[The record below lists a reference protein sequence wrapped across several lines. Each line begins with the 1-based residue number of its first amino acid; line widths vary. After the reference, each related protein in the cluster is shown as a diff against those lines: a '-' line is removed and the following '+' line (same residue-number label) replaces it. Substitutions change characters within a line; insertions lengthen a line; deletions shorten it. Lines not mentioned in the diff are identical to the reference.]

1 MPAGFANPVLSA
13 QATFRAVLNALARPG
28 GVHPI
33 AGAMEVPSPLSP
45 GAAAI
50 ALTLCDHDT
59 PIWLDA
65 GLRPADA
72 VAAWLRFHCGSMIT
86 DDSHTA
92 AFALVSKPCEQL
104 PPFDHFNPG
113 TLDYPDRSTTLI
125 LQVDSL
131 RAGPALALTG
141 PGIQDRQILQA
152 SPLPPDMGERLNS
165 NRSMFPRG
173 IDLILVSADEV
184 AALPRSVC
192 IERAED

>member
-1 MPAGFANPVLSA
+1 MPAGLANPVLSA

-28 GVHPI
+28 SVHPI
-33 AGAMEVPSPLSP
+33 ADALEGPSPLSP

-65 GLRPADA
+65 GLRSADP
-72 VAAWLRFHCGSMIT
+72 VSAWLRFHCGSMIT
-86 DDSHTA
+86 GDSRTA
-92 AFALVSKPCEQL
+92 AFALVSKPFEL
-104 PPFDHFNPG
+104 PAFDCFNPG
-113 TLDYPDRSTTLI
+113 TLDYPDRSTTII

-131 RAGPALALTG
+131 RSGPGLTLTG
-141 PGIQDRQILQA
+141 PGIQGRQMLRA
-152 SPLPPDMGERLNS
+152 SPLPPDMGKQLSS

-184 AALPRSVC
+184 TALPRSVC
-192 IERAED
+192 IEHAED